1 MNKLWSILFFAF
13 VLIASWN
20 MIHSS
25 TAVGSETHIGIQAEL
40 STLLLETVQSKK
52 PEIRN
57 LKITR
62 MWTETLEQNKIRAV
76 FSYSFTESD
85 ELDKNLERTTEGE
98 AVLYREPTDDN
109 RLDKWILQS
118 VKTTNNSISFS
129 EGTVIRPNAAPD
141 EATVE

>member
-1 MNKLWSILFFAF
+1 
-13 VLIASWN
+13 
-20 MIHSS
+20 
-25 TAVGSETHIGIQAEL
+25 
-40 STLLLETVQSKK
+40 
-52 PEIRN
+52 
-57 LKITR
+57 